1 MHDCLFENSQYKDC
15 DCDWK
20 GSNTIEYDALDW
32 DNFDSKKTLLVEIEL
47 GIDYY

>member
-1 MHDCLFENSQYKDC
+1 MHDCRIENSQYN

-20 GSNTIEYDALDW
+20 GNNTIEYDALEW

>member
-1 MHDCLFENSQYKDC
+1 MHDCRIENSQYT

-20 GSNTIEYDALDW
+20 GSNSIEYDALEW